1 MELVCSKKLEL
12 DDTLECK
19 SREINLEYYLLAC
32 MYEDSCTY
40 GMQISMTK
48 DTGELETAVIR
59 DVLAS
64 RDNMIELIKLFHS
77 NSVTPVSAIDVIYDC
92 IA

>member
-12 DDTLECK
+12 DDMLECK
-19 SREINLEYYLLAC
+19 SREISLEYYLLAC
-32 MYEDSCTY
+32 SCEDSCTY
-40 GMQISMTK
+40 GMQINMTK

-59 DVLAS
+59 DVLTS

-77 NSVTPVSAIDVIYDC
+77 NSVTPVSALDVIYDY

>member
-12 DDTLECK
+12 DETLGCK

-32 MYEDSCTY
+32 TDTEPYTY
-40 GMQISMTK
+40 GMQINMTK
-48 DTGELETAVIR
+48 DNGEVETAIIP
-59 DVLAS
+59 DILTS
-64 RDNMIELIKLFHS
+64 RDDMIELIKLFHS
-77 NSVTPVSAIDVIYDC
+77 NSVTPVSARDVIYDC